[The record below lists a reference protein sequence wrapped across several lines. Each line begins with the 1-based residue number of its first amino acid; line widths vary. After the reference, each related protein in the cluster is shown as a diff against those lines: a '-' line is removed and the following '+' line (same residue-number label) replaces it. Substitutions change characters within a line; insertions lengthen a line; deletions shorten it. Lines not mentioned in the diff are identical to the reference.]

1 MPGDLTTDTIE
12 KRGDSYV
19 LLSAEGEVLGE
30 FDTQVKSA
38 EGAESFDSLLAEA
51 IKAGSL
57 PESAR
62 ELIKS
67 GEMKRVIIGPH
78 DYSQATTDSGDWV
91 DTVDFAP
98 FSKVDSRDANGFM
111 RVSATVTKPGV
122 YAYMRDGKIRHELKP
137 ESEIFAPVH
146 MESVHGAVVTSE
158 HPPGAVAVTPENSK
172 KFQRGHSMSAPTRT
186 ADGLDVELVVTDQTL
201 IDDAESG
208 RRTGVSEG
216 MRNTFDHTPGI
227 WTAPDGSKH
236 PYDVIQTNM
245 VANHL
250 AIVSTPRVTAA
261 QLHLDSLEQDET
273 EDTNMANK
281 ATLSFDGYDFETE
294 PAIASVV
301 KAQLGRR
308 DDEIKALQVKLSE
321 ATTSYDSLTEEKDK
335 LTAERDTAHAE
346 RDTLKEKL
354 TVADSVDIA
363 KLVTDRIAFT
373 ERAQSVMTADSFDEV
388 KGKTD
393 LEIMSAAC
401 EKAKL
406 VMTEDSDA
414 YLRARFDGLVDQVST
429 TNDSKLLKSSLTM
442 PPVSPTR
449 VSEQTEINKQ
459 LSEIYTSH

>member
-1 MPGDLTTDTIE
+1 MPGDLTIDTIE

-19 LLSAEGEVLGE
+19 LLSANGEALGE
-30 FDTQVKSA
+30 FDTQAAA
-38 EGAESFDSLLAEA
+38 EVARAQAKTSEA
-51 IKAGSL
+51 IAST
-57 PESAR
+57 
-62 ELIKS
+62 
-67 GEMKRVIIGPH
+67 V
-78 DYSQATTDSGDWV
+78 DSGDWV

-98 FSKVDSRDANGFM
+98 FSKVDTRDANGFM

-122 YAYMRDGKIRHELKP
+122 YAYVRNGKIRHELKP
-137 ESEIFAPVH
+137 PSEIFAPVH

-172 KFQRGHSMSAPTRT
+172 KFQRGHSMSAPTKT
-186 ADGLDVELVVTDQTL
+186 ADGLVVDLVVTDQTL

-250 AIVSTPRVTAA
+250 AIVSTPRVTSA
-261 QLHLDSLEQDET
+261 QLHLDSLEQDGPQDNHTMENSGT
-273 EDTNMANK
+273 LTVDGAHFQIDANVAKVAMA
-281 ATLSFDGYDFETE
+281 SFARKDGELK
-294 PAIASVV
+294 SLH
-301 KAQLGRR
+301 AQL
-308 DDEIKALQVKLSE
+308 KE

-354 TVADSVDIA
+354 ATADSVDIA

-373 ERAQSVMTADSFDEV
+373 ERAKLVMTADSFDEV

-393 LEIMSAAC
+393 LEIMGAAC

-429 TNDSKLLKSSLTM
+429 TNDSKLLTASLTL
-442 PPVSPTR
+442 PVVSPTR
-449 VSEQTEINKQ
+449 ATEQASINEQ
-459 LSEIYTSH
+459 LREQLAH